1 MNSLKYAS
9 NGGKTLYVSVLFYNL
24 YVIISFNFQGNGIE
38 TSLLYPKQ
46 KTGVEI
52 LTVPLAG
59 NL

>member
-38 TSLLYPKQ
+38 TSLLYPK
-46 KTGVEI
+46 
-52 LTVPLAG
+52 
-59 NL
+59 